1 MRNLK
6 QKWWAGP
13 MDIRMACALPSWTF
27 RQCASEGYSLLPQ
40 NDWSPRMP
48 YSQNDCKRRK
58 TL

>member
-1 MRNLK
+1 
-6 QKWWAGP
+6 